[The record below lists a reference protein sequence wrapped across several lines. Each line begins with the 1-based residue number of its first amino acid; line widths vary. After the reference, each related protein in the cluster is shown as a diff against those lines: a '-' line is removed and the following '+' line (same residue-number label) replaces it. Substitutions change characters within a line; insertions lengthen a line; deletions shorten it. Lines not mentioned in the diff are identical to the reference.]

1 MSSVVAI
8 PPRRVEPSGGVATS
22 RTLNSLIGADDM
34 TDLVGRLLAWRR
46 ALLDPPGVYRRTRP
60 RPERPTAPPPPAFR
74 APHPPLPSHRSPYG
88 LPTLLDGAGTTAARP
103 YVVAY
108 WHHEGRAA

>member
-1 MSSVVAI
+1 
-8 PPRRVEPSGGVATS
+8 
-22 RTLNSLIGADDM
+22 M
-34 TDLVGRLLAWRR
+34 TDLIGCLIAWVR
-46 ALLDPPGVYRRTRP
+46 ALFDPPGAHRRTGP
-60 RPERPTAPPPPAFR
+60 RPAARPTAPSSPVRR
-74 APHPPLPSHRSPYG
+74 APRSPLPSHRSPYG